1 MPLPREE
8 LLVSSPRPPTIR
20 QVAERAGVSKS
31 LVSLVLQGSAK
42 VSDVKRAAVLGAI
55 DELGYRPNGAARNLS
70 SPRTNTVGVLLN
82 DLRNPW
88 FVNCLDGVA
97 SVLHANG
104 LRMFL
109 ADAHLDRSM
118 GDSLTKGFL
127 EFRVDGL
134 IIVGTLQP
142 SPALEAAAAAVPTVV
157 AASRDIALPRVDVV
171 ANDDVA
177 GTRLAVE
184 HLIGLGHRHIA
195 HLSGNSGAVAR
206 LRHDTFIQVM
216 EEAGLSPRVE
226 RTDMTEEGGYRAGV
240 RLLRSDNPPT
250 AVFAV
255 NDMSCIGLLS
265 AADELGIAVPQQLSL
280 VGYDNTYLAGIR
292 HIGLTTVDNASYE
305 VGRQAADALLRRIA
319 TPTQPET
326 LELITPRLQIRGS
339 SSPVSSATTA
349 T

>member
-1 MPLPREE
+1 MPSPREE
-8 LLVSSPRPPTIR
+8 MMVSVPRPPTIR
-20 QVAERAGVSKS
+20 QVAVRAGVSKS

-42 VSDVKRAAVLGAI
+42 VSEARRAAVLVAI
-55 DELGYRPNGAARNLS
+55 DELGYRPNVAARNLS
-70 SPRTNTVGVLLN
+70 SQRTNTVGVLLN

-88 FVNCLDGVA
+88 FVNCLDGIA

-134 IIVGTLQP
+134 VIVGTLQP
-142 SPALEAAAAAVPTVV
+142 SPALASAAAAVPTVV
-157 AASRDIALPRVDVV
+157 AASRDIVLPRVDVV

-195 HLSGNSGAVAR
+195 HLSGNSGEVAR
-206 LRHDTFIQVM
+206 LRHDTFVQMMI
-216 EEAGLSPRVE
+216 EAGLIPRVE

-240 RLLRSDNPPT
+240 RLLSTGDPPT

-255 NDMSCIGLLS
+255 NDVACIGMLS
-265 AADELGIAVPQQLSL
+265 AADELGVSVPRELSL

-292 HIGLTTVDNASYE
+292 HIGLTTVDNASHE
-305 VGRQAADALLRRIA
+305 VGRHAADALLRRIA
-319 TPTQPET
+319 APTQPEV
-326 LELITPRLQIRGS
+326 LELIAPHIRIRGS
-339 SSPVSSATTA
+339 SGPVSAA
-349 T
+349 GP